1 MNRIIL
7 LACLALII
15 ACGETSDGSGRTGIG
30 GNDGTGG
37 SSGMAG
43 TGGTGGEFVTPAN
56 IDRMCRD
63 FCANADGGEDCG
75 PVNCGRFFSCS
86 SSSDIQGC
94 YESCQDDY
102 QRHVEG
108 QDAFGTCR
116 AGWECF
122 DYPARCPEEW
132 LARLTCVLDDFECN
146 DLFGDCDSLTDTL
159 SECYAATSQEER
171 TQRVQWCEES
181 CPGYSGEC
189 GAQNVWQCWPGIPLD
204 CSDFQNPPE
213 GCGEFCQYDQDCERF
228 GFQTYCFNGMCAA
241 ECTYSGDGACDAD
254 EVCDEG
260 RCYPAQ

>member
-1 MNRIIL
+1 MRL
-7 LACLALII
+7 FALTSFAALMVAWVGAC
-15 ACGETSDGSGRTGIG
+15 SDGVAPPPRG
-30 GNDGTGG
+30 G
-37 SSGMAG
+37 G

-56 IDRMCRD
+56 IDQLCRD
-63 FCANADGGEDCG
+63 FCANTGAGEDCG
-75 PVNCGRFFSCS
+75 PVNCERFFSCS

-102 QRHVEG
+102 QRHGEG

-159 SECYAATSQEER
+159 NECYTTASQEER
-171 TQRVQWCEES
+171 TQQVQWCEET
-181 CPGYSGEC
+181 CPAQSGEC
-189 GAQNVWQCWPGIPLD
+189 GSQIRECWPGIPLD
-204 CSDFQNPPE
+204 CSDFQSPPE
-213 GCGEFCQYDQDCERF
+213 GCGEFCNDDFDCQSRV
-228 GFQTYCFNGMCAA
+228 QAMYCFNDMCAA
-241 ECTYSGDGACDAD
+241 ECTNNEDGACDAG
-254 EVCDEG
+254 EVCNEG